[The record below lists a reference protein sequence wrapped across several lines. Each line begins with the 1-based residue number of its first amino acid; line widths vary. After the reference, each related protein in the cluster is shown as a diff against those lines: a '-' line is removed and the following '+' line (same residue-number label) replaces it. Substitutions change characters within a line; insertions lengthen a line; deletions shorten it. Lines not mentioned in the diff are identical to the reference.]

1 MPQVERGGIALSD
14 SGSLVT
20 ASKLKSGEEARN
32 PFTMQ

>member
-1 MPQVERGGIALSD
+1 VPQVEGGRIALSD

-20 ASKLKSGEEARN
+20 ASKLKRGEDARN